1 MDKVAIITTTYN
13 SADVLPAFLHCVWQQ
28 TYHNL
33 TLYVID
39 NNSKDSTLS
48 ILKAINDPRIFIIAN
63 DVNLGVAKANNQGI
77 NKALEDNF
85 HYILMM
91 NNDVEF
97 ESTLIEKL
105 IRFQQQNN
113 CSLVAPK
120 MTYFDNPDKIWYAGS
135 WFVRNN
141 GYLPLHRGINELD
154 SGQYDKIVEIEYAP
168 TCCLLVRKEVFYD
181 VGLMDEK
188 YFVYFDDTDFLYR
201 VWKDGRHKMMYYPY
215 IKFYH
220 KVGSLTKSFRKERVK
235 LYRGH
240 FFLEKNIR
248 NQIYFLK
255 KIGGL
260 FAYGFIMW
268 LFLKNNIRFVINPQ
282 IRKDFTTWWL
292 INKSYFKG
300 LRM

>member
-13 SADVLPAFLHCVWQQ
+13 SADVLPAFLQCIWEQ

-39 NNSKDSTLS
+39 NNSEDSTLS
-48 ILKAINDPRIFIIAN
+48 ILKAINDRRIVIIAN
-63 DVNLGVAKANNQGI
+63 DANLGVAKANNQGI

-97 ESTLIEKL
+97 ESTLLEKL

-113 CSLVAPK
+113 YSLVAPK
-120 MTYFDNPDKIWYAGS
+120 MMYFDNPDKIWYAGS
-135 WFVRNN
+135 WFVRKN

-201 VWKDGRHKMMYYPY
+201 VWKDGRHKMMYYPDV
-215 IKFYH
+215 KFYH

-255 KIGGL
+255 KIGGF